1 MKGKTKGLELSNQN
15 SSEARHRR
23 MATQPQF
30 EMNSKRIPNLVNDH
44 PSKLPNN
51 IHSGLKEDMI
61 VDVDNMCF
69 KSPFK
74 RRGEIAQFQ
83 RNIVEDDEEDEKD
96 DLEFKPQYSMS
107 PTAAVMHPI
116 A

>member
-1 MKGKTKGLELSNQN
+1 
-15 SSEARHRR
+15 
-23 MATQPQF
+23 
-30 EMNSKRIPNLVNDH
+30 
-44 PSKLPNN
+44 
-51 IHSGLKEDMI
+51 MI

-83 RNIVEDDEEDEKD
+83 RNIDADEDDEER

-116 A
+116 AQSIE

>member
-1 MKGKTKGLELSNQN
+1 
-15 SSEARHRR
+15 
-23 MATQPQF
+23 
-30 EMNSKRIPNLVNDH
+30 
-44 PSKLPNN
+44 
-51 IHSGLKEDMI
+51 MI

-83 RNIVEDDEEDEKD
+83 RNIDADEDDG

-116 A
+116 AQSIE